1 MLKEI
6 KSISEIASET
16 GVHPTQL
23 HRWRKEFLER
33 APELFSSQ
41 QAWTVEK
48 ARYEKEID
56 DLYSEVGK
64 LTVQLSWL
72 KKKVEIVDTR

>member
-41 QAWTVEK
+41 HAWTAEK

-72 KKKVEIVDTR
+72 KKKVDIIDSR